1 MNALTNHLA
10 HQLPNDDSARP
21 ADIDRRQHL
30 RLWAGGALLGLAAPV
45 ANGQALMPR
54 PGRMEPPSLRLVTP
68 PGQQAIQ
75 LQFVD
80 IQAEVVGR
88 AVATRIEIHLYNPN
102 PQVLEAELQFPL
114 LGGQAV
120 TGFALDIQGQLR
132 AAVPVDK
139 ARGREVFEAIVRRG
153 VDPALLE
160 ATQGNHHKLRVYPL
174 PPHGIRKVVLELSE
188 TLASAG
194 EPAGRR
200 SGGSSK
206 AGSAAGEATN
216 PQTGQHADLAAPN
229 WRLPL
234 RLGGKVELLQIS
246 VTCVGIPATALSAT
260 IGTETR
266 HWVDMGDG
274 NAMMNWSTRD
284 HGGNDAHSEL
294 RVLLPPPDAG
304 KALVSTQRAGELTCI
319 YAELLAPAAARA
331 TRPRARPAQV
341 TLWWDASGSGANR
354 DHTLELAWL
363 DAWLRQLGST
373 VVHLVELRDV
383 AQPARR
389 FEVRGGQWDELR
401 QRLSTMAYDGAS
413 QLGDLRPVA
422 GSELGLLVSDGL
434 GNYGAAALP
443 GLATTGGAAS
453 PAMPAPL
460 PLLVLCAT
468 ADADTRRLRR
478 LAEASGGA
486 CIDLLA
492 LGLHQAL
499 ALATH
504 ERCRLVS
511 LSGRGVN
518 ELEGA
523 GQLIDAGRFVIA
535 GHLTAARGE
544 VELLLQLPSG
554 ARQTLTVQVAPND
567 TAGYQRQAAK
577 AGARKYGN
585 VVAVPAAG
593 VAATRWAQMRLAT
606 LEVDPQGNRG
616 AIRRLGQRFGL
627 VTRETSLIVL
637 ETLDDYARHDIE
649 PPADMREAWLG
660 LRRNRDAMRPGRQA
674 RGLPPSWQE
683 RQRWWVTDYSKA
695 PGKGEVWPGDLSGK
709 GEEVVNTRRLLGQAA
724 PDAASRVAPAM
735 SGMPPPAAV
744 AAPPGGSVAD
754 AVTAR
759 KSTETAARERVQID
773 RTDPMAKSAAPHVA
787 NERRRMDLMAVA
799 PNPSAASQDNASA
812 DASIALQ
819 TWQAS
824 SAYLQRLRA
833 AAPAQRYA
841 IYLDERP
848 GYTRSTAFFLD
859 MAEVFF
865 AAGQAE
871 LGLRIVSNLAEMD
884 LENRQVLRILAFRLM
899 AAGQLQSALPVL
911 EQVLQLAPD
920 EPQSWRDLALALDRA
935 GQHQRAVELLWEVAS
950 RPWPHA
956 GAGIGEVALAE
967 LNAIAARHPRLKL
980 QMVDPAGLQPMPVA
994 LRVLLSWDTDNTDI
1008 DLWVVDPDGETCSYE
1023 RRLTRQ
1029 GGRLTSDNTEGYGP
1043 EEFVLRVAKPGTYVV
1058 KANYYGHRQQVLVGA
1073 TTVMAQLSTGWGT
1086 PQQQDQQIVLRLE
1099 GRRDVVTVG
1108 RFKVAA
1114 QGGSR

>member
-1 MNALTNHLA
+1 MLDAATVAATSRTNALMNDLSTPLDTN
-10 HQLPNDDSARP
+10 
-21 ADIDRRQHL
+21 RRQHL
-30 RLWAGGALLGLAAPV
+30 RLWAGGALLGLATPLTQGQVAPIM
-45 ANGQALMPR
+45 GD
-54 PGRMEPPSLRLVTP
+54 RMAPPSLRLVTP
-68 PGQQAIQ
+68 PGQQPIQ
-75 LQFVD
+75 LQLVD
-80 IQAEVVGR
+80 IQAELVGR

-102 PQVLEAELQFPL
+102 PQVLEAELGFPL
-114 LGGQAV
+114 LGGQVV

-132 AAVPVDK
+132 PAVPVDK

-174 PPHGIRKVVLELSE
+174 PPHGTRRVVLELSE
-188 TLASAG
+188 TL
-194 EPAGRR
+194 
-200 SGGSSK
+200 SGG
-206 AGSAAGEATN
+206 ET
-216 PQTGQHADLAAPN
+216 APPS

-234 RLGGKVELLQIS
+234 RLGGKVELLRIS
-246 VTCVGIPATALSAT
+246 VTCVGTAAAALAAS
-260 IGTETR
+260 IGTESPP
-266 HWVDMGDG
+266 WVDVGDG
-274 NAMMNWSTRD
+274 NAMLNWSTRD
-284 HGGNDAHSEL
+284 HVGTDTRSEL
-294 RVLLPPPDAG
+294 RVQLPLPDAG
-304 KALVSTQRAGELTCI
+304 RALVSTQRAGEQTCF
-319 YAELLAPAAARA
+319 YAELPVPAALRA
-331 TRPRARPAQV
+331 TRPRPKPAQV
-341 TLWWDASGSGANR
+341 TLWWDASGSGASR
-354 DHTLELAWL
+354 DHALELAWL
-363 DAWLRQLGST
+363 DAWLTQVGST
-373 VVHLVELRDV
+373 VIHLVELRDV
-383 AQPARR
+383 AQPPRR

-413 QLGDLRPVA
+413 QLGNLRPVP

-443 GLATTGGAAS
+443 GFAAS
-453 PAMPAPL
+453 GGTKVDKPDRQHAALSPLPAPL

-468 ADADTRRLRR
+468 PDADTRRLRR
-478 LAEASGGA
+478 LAELTGGA

-492 LGLHQAL
+492 LNLNQAL
-499 ALATH
+499 ALALQ
-504 ERCRLVS
+504 ERSRLLS
-511 LSGRGVN
+511 LNGRGVSD
-518 ELEGA
+518 LEGA
-523 GQLIDAGRFVIA
+523 GQLIDAGRFTFA
-535 GHLTAARGE
+535 GQLTAPRGE
-544 VELLLQLPSG
+544 VDLLLQLPGG
-554 ARQTLTVQVAPND
+554 ARQTMTVPVAANESGASKRP
-567 TAGYQRQAAK
+567 AK
-577 AGARKYGN
+577 AGARKVGHQA
-585 VVAVPAAG
+585 AVPVAG
-593 VAATRWAQMRLAT
+593 VATTRWAQMRLAT
-606 LEVDPQGNRG
+606 LEVDPQANRA
-616 AIRRLGQRFGL
+616 AIRRLGQQFGL

-637 ETLDDYARHDIE
+637 ETIDDYARHDIE
-649 PPADMREAWLG
+649 PPADMREAWHG
-660 LRRNRDAMRPGRQA
+660 LRQQFEAMRGQRQP

-683 RQRWWVTDYSKA
+683 RQRWWATDFSKA
-695 PGKGEVWPGDLSGK
+695 PSKSEAPAGIYLDKVDEGVAS
-709 GEEVVNTRRLLGQAA
+709 RRLSDLRNPAEKTMPERPQSMAA
-724 PDAASRVAPAM
+724 PVPL
-735 SGMPPPAAV
+735 GKV
-744 AAPPGGSVAD
+744 AAPSGDIERRQRDVVASLPI
-754 AVTAR
+754 AANAA
-759 KSTETAARERVQID
+759 AARG
-773 RTDPMAKSAAPHVA
+773 
-787 NERRRMDLMAVA
+787 
-799 PNPSAASQDNASA
+799 PSAADQKSSGGANSGNTT
-812 DASIALQ
+812 IALQ

-824 SAYLQRLRA
+824 SVYLQRLRA
-833 AAPAQRYA
+833 AAPGQRYA

-859 MAEVFF
+859 MAEMFF

-884 LENRQVLRILAFRLM
+884 LKNRQVLRILAFRLM

-967 LNAIAARHPRLKL
+967 LNTIAARHPRLNL
-980 QMVDPAGLQPMPVA
+980 QMVDPVGLQAMPVA

-1043 EEFVLRVAKPGTYVV
+1043 EEFVLRVAKPGVYVV

-1086 PQQQDQQIVLRLE
+1086 PLQKDQQIVLRLE

-1114 QGGSR
+1114 PGGSH